1 MPAATRPSPARKRAT
16 TAVAK
21 TATAADAATGSS
33 RVHEQ
38 FERLYERP
46 GFLMRRAH
54 QIASGVFED
63 EALASELTPA
73 QFGTLMVISLLPGID
88 QSTLARALGY
98 DKVTTLRVLRGLE
111 ARGLLERNHC
121 GNNRRNISLTLSASG
136 RRLLTDARKAADR
149 AARRVLAPLDA
160 AEQVQLI
167 GLLKKLTS
175 ALEPQARAQWVH
187 PLRAV
192 R

>member
-1 MPAATRPSPARKRAT
+1 MRD
-16 TAVAK
+16 
-21 TATAADAATGSS
+21 AADKLDL
-33 RVHEQ
+33 V
-38 FERLYERP
+38 
-46 GFLMRRAH
+46 
-54 QIASGVFED
+54 
-63 EALASELTPA
+63 
-73 QFGTLMVISLLPGID
+73 
-88 QSTLARALGY
+88 
-98 DKVTTLRVLRGLE
+98 
-111 ARGLLERNHC
+111 RGLLERNHC